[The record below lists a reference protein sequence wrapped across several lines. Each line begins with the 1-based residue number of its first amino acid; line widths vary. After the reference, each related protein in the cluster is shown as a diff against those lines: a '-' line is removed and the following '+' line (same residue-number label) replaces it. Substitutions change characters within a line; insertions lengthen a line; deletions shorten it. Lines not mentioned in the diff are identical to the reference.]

1 MNDIT
6 YRNGPLDPQDLVAVF
21 IWLNIA
27 ASGITT
33 ESAVMTYLAS
43 YSLLTVEATKND
55 ALSTTF
61 F

>member
-27 ASGITT
+27 ASGIAT
-33 ESAVMTYLAS
+33 ECAVMTYLAS
-43 YSLLTVEATKND
+43 YSLLTVEATKNI